1 VYYSFVNISDSKDDV
16 TWSLIEAFVR
26 VADAGSLTHAARQL
40 HVSQPTLSR
49 QIQTLEEQLGV
60 GLFVRHARG
69 LRLSERGADLL
80 AAARE
85 VDDKVQTFL
94 RRATG
99 LREEPEGSVRISAA
113 EPVAIHVLMPA
124 LAQLRAEHPRV
135 SLELVADNSASNLSR
150 READVAVRMF
160 RPTQPDLV
168 AKRLGRVE
176 LGLYASR
183 AYLKRHGE
191 PRDVHDVE
199 GHTLIGFDRDAGW
212 HATIQALGLTPEL
225 FTLRTD
231 SIAAQTEAVRAGVGI
246 GALHANLARRDPEL
260 VRLLVEV
267 PIEPLEVW
275 LVVHQDVR
283 ANAAVRAALAA
294 LERVLRDYLACS

>member
-1 VYYSFVNISDSKDDV
+1 MNISRDL

-40 HVSQPTLSR
+40 RVSQPTLSR
-49 QIQTLEEQLGV
+49 QIQALEEQLGV

-85 VDDKVQTFL
+85 VDNDVQTFL
-94 RRATG
+94 RRAMG

-183 AYLKRHGE
+183 AYIERNGI
-191 PRDVHDVE
+191 PRGVHDVE
-199 GHTLIGFDRDAGW
+199 GHTLIGFDRDASW
-212 HATIQALGLTPEL
+212 HATILALGLTPEL
-225 FTLRTD
+225 FTVRTD

-246 GALHANLARRDPEL
+246 GALHANLARRDPQL
-260 VRLLVEV
+260 VRVLDEV

-294 LERVLRDYLACS
+294 LERVLRDYLASR